1 MKKNWMKAIGMGLA
15 AALFAVLPVIA
26 QTSVGAIRVVVTDA
40 DGAALPG
47 VTVTAESVD
56 SVVKRTLQTGVN
68 GEVLLPSLAPSDRYI
83 VTTQLQGFNGSR
95 NENVLVTSGQ
105 TTTIRVSLQL
115 AEVSE
120 EIMVVA
126 ESPLVDVTSA
136 VVGQDI
142 TLELTEALP
151 TGRSYQSY
159 LQLVPGVNPDP
170 STTNPGG
177 SGNPAA
183 RSGINYSDIGGTI
196 GTSTDNYYYIEGIN
210 VTDGVTGTFGANLN
224 TEIIQEQKVLTGGIP
239 AEFVGAS
246 GLVSSVITKSGGSS
260 FSGSVRY
267 DIEDDS
273 MVADNENSPDAKF
286 SRDDLALTV
295 GGPIVRGDRAWFFGS
310 YREVHREDDITTL
323 DTGAFLRTVERDDE
337 QAFAKLSWAI
347 TPAHTVSGTFLND
360 PTEISGSQSRTV
372 VTNRDI
378 ATEQGGDRYIA
389 NYTGLFGGVVASFA
403 IGEHNGEVSTVA
415 AVRDP
420 LNTVIFRR
428 TDGSTLADQQR
439 GGAGQDAVN
448 ERDTEFYKGDLE
460 WYFATGSIDHT
471 LKGGYDYTEHKNFR
485 NTLFTGPQFRG
496 SLGGSLAGLTAAQ
509 LSALRSAGQLTNGF
523 FDVNNTSDFNG
534 FINGVNASANRAAL
548 YGQLDLNH
556 DGVITAA
563 EAGQSIVFNNTA
575 NNPNGAINYDRIIQ
589 ASTGPQNTATE
600 GQSLYLQDQ
609 FRVSNFTFNVGVRA
623 EEWAHVATT
632 GEEIF
637 TFDWE
642 IAPRVSAAWD
652 IKGNGKS
659 KLSGYYGRYY
669 DPIRNNLTNFAG
681 TFSGS
686 ILEEQV
692 NVGGTW
698 VTYRTRGGTAVLDSV
713 FAPTTKTPYTD
724 EFLLTYQQD
733 LGKNMAV
740 EISGFHRKTGDVIED
755 YDLDLYTRH
764 YPGDPNAEGALYLP
778 ASYFGYATVAD
789 IPTGVNFFIATLE
802 GGERTLNGAELVF
815 RKRLAN
821 NWQALLSYTYS
832 DAEGNTN
839 SDSNADFAGD
849 VLFMDPRAPNIEGT
863 QPGSIENLVK
873 LAGSYHF
880 DFGLIVG
887 GAYRWN
893 SGVYQTRSFLLFNR
907 HLPVQGEAFEFN
919 GVTDNWAAAG
929 TVGGTKSPSYGV
941 LDLSASYRRNFGP
954 VGGELFVSVFNAL
967 DEQDPTLT
975 QDLAAGQ
982 GTNLFGDPIAWVA
995 PRSISL
1001 GLRLSFGRQ

>member
-1 MKKNWMKAIGMGLA
+1 MRKDLMKRIGMGLA
-15 AALFAVLPVIA
+15 AALFAVLPALA
-26 QTSVGAIRVVVTDA
+26 QTSVGSIRVVVTDA

-56 SVVKRTLQTGVN
+56 SVVKRTLQTGPN
-68 GEVLLPSLAPSDRYI
+68 GEVLLPSLAPSDKYV
-83 VTTQLQGFNGSR
+83 VTTSLQGFNGSR

-105 TTTIRVSLQL
+105 TTTIRVTLQL

-120 EIMVVA
+120 EIMVIA

-136 VVGQDI
+136 VIGQDI
-142 TLELTEALP
+142 SLELTEALP

-170 STTNPGG
+170 STTSTTG

-183 RSGINYSDIGGTI
+183 RSGVNYSDIGGTI

-239 AEFVGAS
+239 AEFVGAP
-246 GLVSSVITKSGGSS
+246 GLVSSVITKSGGST

-267 DIEDDS
+267 DREDDS
-273 MVADNENSPDAKF
+273 LVADNENSPNAEF
-286 SRDDLALTV
+286 QRDDLALTV
-295 GGPIVRGDRAWFFGS
+295 GGPIVRGDKAWFFGS
-310 YREVHREDDITTL
+310 YREVNREDDITAL
-323 DTGAFLRTVERDDE
+323 DTGAFLRTVEREDK
-337 QAFAKLSWAI
+337 QGFGKLSWAI
-347 TPAHTVSGTFLND
+347 NPSHTVTGTFLND
-360 PTEISGSQSRTV
+360 PTEISGSQNRAV
-372 VTNRDI
+372 LTNRQQ

-389 NYTGLFGGVVASFA
+389 NYTGLVGPVVLSIAA
-403 IGEHNGEVSTVA
+403 GEHNGEVSTIA

-420 LNTVIFRR
+420 LNTVIFRA

-439 GGAGQDAVN
+439 GGAGQDQIN

-471 LKGGYDYTEHKNFR
+471 LKVGYDYTEHINFR

-496 SLGGSLAGLTAAQ
+496 SLAPSLAGITAAD
-509 LSALRSAGQLTNGF
+509 LSAIRRAGGLTNGF
-523 FDVNNTSDFNG
+523 FDVTNTSDFNG
-534 FINGVNASANRAAL
+534 FINGVNASANRAAI
-548 YGQLDLNH
+548 YAQLDLNR

-563 EAGQSIVFNNTA
+563 EAGQALVFNNSA
-575 NNPNGAINYDRIIQ
+575 GNPNGAINYDRIIQ
-589 ASTGPQNTATE
+589 AQTGPQETASE
-600 GQSLYLQDQ
+600 GQSIYLQDQ
-609 FRVSNFTFNVGVRA
+609 FRLGNWTFNVGMRA
-623 EEWAHVATT
+623 EEWTHVATT
-632 GEEIF
+632 GEDIF
-637 TFDWE
+637 TFDWD

-652 IKGNGKS
+652 IKGDGRQ

-681 TFSGS
+681 TLSGS

-698 VTYRTRGGTAVLDSV
+698 VTYRTRGGPVVLDAT
-713 FAPTTKTPYTD
+713 FAPTTQTPYTD
-724 EFLLTYQQD
+724 EYLLTYQRD
-733 LGKNMAV
+733 LGANMAV
-740 EISGFHRKTGDVIED
+740 EVSGFYRRTADVIED
-755 YDLDLYTRH
+755 YDLCLYSGEC

-778 ASYFGYATVAD
+778 PSYFGYD
-789 IPTGVNFFIATLE
+789 EIPTGINYFIATLVGGKRE
-802 GGERTLNGAELVF
+802 LKGGEIVF
-815 RKRLAN
+815 RKRLADR
-821 NWQALLSYTYS
+821 WQALMSYTYS
-832 DAEGNTN
+832 DATGNTN

-863 QPGSIENLVK
+863 QPGSIEHLIK
-873 LAGSYHF
+873 LQGSYHF
-880 DFGLIVG
+880 DFGLILG

-907 HLPVQGEAFEFN
+907 HLPVQGDTFEFGGITN
-919 GVTDNWAAAG
+919 ENWAEAN

-954 VGGELFVSVFNAL
+954 VGGELFLSVFNAL
-967 DEQDPTLT
+967 DDQDAILT

-982 GTNLFGDPIAWVA
+982 GTNQFGDPIAWVA